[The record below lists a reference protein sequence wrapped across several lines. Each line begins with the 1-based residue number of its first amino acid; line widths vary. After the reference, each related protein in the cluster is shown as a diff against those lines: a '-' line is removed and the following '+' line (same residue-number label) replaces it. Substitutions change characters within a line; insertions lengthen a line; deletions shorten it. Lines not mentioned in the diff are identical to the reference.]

1 MRLFYDKLGPSLL
14 KLNSQRNVMSRR
26 IFYKYS
32 LKQRCS
38 MNLLISGNTIVSFYC
53 GLKNSIIKITNAIDI
68 WNESVNQLRLFLI

>member
-38 MNLLISGNTIVSFYC
+38 MNLLISGNTIVSFTV

-68 WNESVNQLRLFLI
+68 WNESVNQLRLF